1 MICSRCNNECKDGEK
16 FCHICGN
23 KLIHSSEAAPAAP
36 AQPSGSDD
44 TTLLEDVNYEGA
56 DETTL
61 LDEPDLNTYGS
72 PEKQTVQPKPVSP
85 EVPSSSYRYNPKQEN
100 SGKERVI
107 VAAVIAVVAVI
118 IIAVLWLN

>member
-23 KLIHSSEAAPAAP
+23 KLIHSSAAPAAP
-36 AQPSGSDD
+36 VQPSGSDD

-61 LDEPDLNTYGS
+61 LDAPASIHT
-72 PEKQTVQPKPVSP
+72 
-85 EVPSSSYRYNPKQEN
+85 EVRKNRLFSRS
-100 SGKERVI
+100 
-107 VAAVIAVVAVI
+107 
-118 IIAVLWLN
+118 L